1 MKKLYLEFLRGAAA
15 LTVLFYHF
23 LELRTLST
31 NSKHFYFANWG
42 TDAVIIFF
50 ILSGIVINISQSNN
64 PKPGRSFIGNRLLRI
79 YPQLI
84 FGLLLGLLALYVTG
98 VEFPSLRVIIGN
110 FLMVSAIKGYMVN
123 IVPCLQSNSPLWSL
137 SYEIVFYLLFAM
149 TIGRYQ
155 KKALMGWFILSLA
168 VMPIYYMQ
176 IGDDIVKHFTWVIA
190 FSSIWLAGYFIYEYR
205 KYFYADR
212 YAALF
217 SAGVLPLISRMHISA
232 MYYDPAKYLLFAI
245 FAAPFF
251 RYCLRVPDEGKRI
264 RWYYLAIPYLAFVYV
279 VFKQPYLTFGS
290 FAVYSALPAVLAVI
304 GFAVVAFKL
313 KDRIAAFIESS
324 GRAMGKYSYSVYIT
338 HYPVLFCCAAIFH
351 SAGFNLLV
359 SLSLI
364 GAIVWSLENYLQPAV
379 VSFFKRP
386 AIASPFAPLMRYNW
400 DIVLLRKIIL
410 PFIAAITWLLLPPFS
425 K

>member
-1 MKKLYLEFLRGAAA
+1 MKKLYLEFIRGAAA

-23 LELRTLST
+23 LELHTLSN

-64 PKPGRSFIGNRLLRI
+64 PKPGRSFMANRLLRI
-79 YPQLI
+79 YPQLV
-84 FGLLLGLLALYVTG
+84 FGLILGLLALYITG
-98 VEFPSLRVIIGN
+98 VQFPSFRVIAGN
-110 FLMVSAIKGYMVN
+110 FLMISAIKGYMVN

-137 SYEIVFYLLFAM
+137 SYEIVFYLIFAM

-155 KKALMGWFILSLA
+155 KKAMLGWFILSLA
-168 VMPIYYMQ
+168 IMPVYYLQ
-176 IGDDIVKHFTWVIA
+176 IGDDIIKHFTWVIA

-205 KYFYADR
+205 SYFYADK

-217 SAGVLPLISRMHISA
+217 SAGVLPLISRMHLSP

-251 RYCLRVPDEGKRI
+251 RYCLRVPDEGKKI
-264 RWYYLAIPYLAFVYV
+264 KWYYLAIPYLAVVYV

-290 FAVYSALPAVLAVI
+290 FAAYSALPVVLTAI
-304 GFAVVAFKL
+304 SAAAVAFKV
-313 KDRIAAFIESS
+313 KDRITGFIERT
-324 GRAMGKYSYSVYIT
+324 GRLLGKYSYSIYIT

-351 SAGFNLLV
+351 STGLNLLV

-364 GAIVWSLENYLQPAV
+364 GVIAWSLENYLQPAV

-386 AIASPFAPLMRYNW
+386 SIESPFAPLLRYNW
-400 DIVLLRKIIL
+400 DIVLLKKIIL
-410 PFIAAITWLLLPPFS
+410 PFIGAITWLLLPPFG